1 MHFGVVGLTESLRGG
16 QGFVTTLPMPSLKTL
31 RGRIRSVKNTQ
42 QITKT
47 MKMVAAAKVR
57 RARSA
62 VDAARPYADKLANV
76 LSNLSGG
83 ITNGPLLMTGRPH
96 VKTVRLIVIG
106 SDRGLC
112 GGMNANLLKAATKWI
127 VERKAQGQTVQL
139 VAVGRKMRD
148 GLKGTG
154 LIVSTHTDL
163 GRTIE
168 LSHAQA
174 IAKESLDAFEG
185 TVADEVHVLYS
196 ELVTMLSQTPVARQ
210 VIPFAKAEAVGE
222 GLRSIP
228 DYEPGEEEVL
238 EKLLPLNL
246 TMQVFSAMLETQ
258 ASEHAARMTAMDSAT
273 RNAGQMIKR
282 LTLVYNRSRQAA
294 ITKELIEIISG
305 AEAL

>member
-1 MHFGVVGLTESLRGG
+1 
-16 QGFVTTLPMPSLKTL
+16 MPSLKTL

-57 RARSA
+57 RARNA
-62 VDAARPYADKLANV
+62 VDAARPYAEKLAGV
-76 LSNLSGG
+76 LSNLSSG
-83 ITNGPLLMTGRPH
+83 ISNGPLLMTGRPA
-96 VKTVRLIVIG
+96 VKVVRLVVIG

-112 GGMNANLLKAATKWI
+112 GGMNANLLKTTAKW
-127 VERKAQGQTVQL
+127 VADKKAEGKTVQL

-154 LIVSTHTDL
+154 LLVASHTDL
-163 GRTIE
+163 GRTVE
-168 LSHAQA
+168 LAHAQA
-174 IAKESLDAFEG
+174 IANESLEAFEAG
-185 TVADEVHVLYS
+185 QADEIHVLYS

-210 VIPFAKAEAVGE
+210 IIPFAKADAVEE

-258 ASEHAARMTAMDSAT
+258 ASEHAARMAAMDSAT
-273 RNAGQMIKR
+273 RNAGGMIKK
-282 LTLVYNRSRQAA
+282 LTLQYNRSRQAA

>member
-1 MHFGVVGLTESLRGG
+1 
-16 QGFVTTLPMPSLKTL
+16 MPSLKTL

-57 RARSA
+57 RARNA
-62 VDAARPYADKLANV
+62 VDAARPYAEKLAGV
-76 LSNLSGG
+76 LANLSAG
-83 ITNGPLLMTGRPH
+83 ISNGPLLMTGRPNAK
-96 VKTVRLIVIG
+96 VVRLIVIG

-112 GGMNANLLKAATKWI
+112 GGMNANLLKAAARW
-127 VERKAQGQTVQL
+127 VAERKAQGKTVQL

-148 GLKGTG
+148 GLKNTG
-154 LIVSTHTDL
+154 LVVATHTDL
-163 GRTIE
+163 GRTVE
-168 LSHAQA
+168 LAHAQD
-174 IAKESLDAFEG
+174 IAKESLEAFEG
-185 TVADEVHVLYS
+185 GAADEVHVLYS
-196 ELVTMLSQTPVARQ
+196 QLVTMLSQTPTVRQ
-210 VIPFAKAEAVGE
+210 VIPFATAAVEEEG
-222 GLRSIP
+222 GLRAIP

-258 ASEHAARMTAMDSAT
+258 ASEHAARMAAMDSAT
-273 RNAGQMIKR
+273 RNAGQMIKK